1 MRITKNTIYQTFI
14 YLLALVSIPLAV
26 TAQTNAVII
35 INWIIWGIFVADYLV
50 NFILAKNRFD
60 YIKTHVFELIAI
72 IPFQMF
78 TAARF
83 LRLIRVFAFSSRLFS
98 QFWDF
103 MVRAHI
109 LTATI
114 VVTATSIIGG
124 TIFSVMEHKSI
135 LDSIYWAFSTI
146 TTIGYDLYPTSTITQ
161 IISSILVIV
170 GIISIAYIT
179 AGIVGYSTEKDKR

>member
-1 MRITKNTIYQTFI
+1 MRLSKATIYQAFI
-14 YLLALVSIPLAV
+14 YLLALISIPLAV
-26 TAQTNAVII
+26 TNQTNTVVI
-35 INWIIWGIFVADYLV
+35 INWIIWGIFVADYLINLV
-50 NFILAKNRFD
+50 LAKNKLE
-60 YIKTHVFELIAI
+60 YVKTHVFELIAI

-124 TIFSVMEHKSI
+124 TIFSSVEHKTI

-179 AGIVGYSTEKDKR
+179 AGIVGYSTKKEDK